1 MAEGS
6 LRLDQALTSLGYFA
20 SREQTRRSL
29 LAGEVEVN
37 GERTA
42 KPGLPVYLRY
52 SESGE
57 PYLVSKGKELKISV
71 REKMPYV
78 SRGGYKLAAGLDCSG
93 IDPSGMV
100 CMDIGASTGGFTDVL
115 LQRGAKH
122 VFSIDCG
129 HGQLH
134 DKIRND
140 GRVTVM
146 EKTNARFLRPEDLSL
161 VPDLAV
167 ADVSFISLKLIIPVI
182 KECLKE
188 NGLAVVLVK
197 PQFEV
202 GPEKLSKGGV
212 VKDESTRLEA
222 LADIKNFFIEQ
233 GFGIMA
239 ECESPII
246 GPAGNHE
253 FLLAARKL

>member
-6 LRLDQALTSLGYFA
+6 VRLDQALTSLGYFA
-20 SREQTRRSL
+20 SREQTRRAL

-37 GERTA
+37 GSRTE
-42 KPGLPVYLRY
+42 KPGLPVQLRFN
-52 SESGE
+52 EAGE
-57 PYLVSKGKELKISV
+57 AFLVSKGKELKIAI

-78 SRGGYKLAAGLDCSG
+78 SRGGYKLAAGLDCAK

-115 LQRGAKH
+115 LQRGAVK
-122 VFSIDCG
+122 VFAVDCG

-140 GRVTVM
+140 ERVVVM
-146 EKTNARFLRPEDLSL
+146 EKTNARFLTPEDLGER
-161 VPDLAV
+161 PALAV

-182 KECLKE
+182 KNCLSEK
-188 NGLAVVLVK
+188 GRAVVLVK

-212 VKDESTRLEA
+212 VKDENTRLEA
-222 LADIKNFFIEQ
+222 LKDIKNFFLGQ
-233 GFGIMA
+233 GFGIIA
-239 ECESPII
+239 ECESPVI